1 MEIKLFDSE
10 LKVMDVLWR
19 EGDQPAKYVAKT
31 LTDEL
36 GWNVNTTY
44 TLIKRCIKKG
54 AIERTEP
61 NFMCHALIPKKDVQ
75 EAETNE
81 LINKIYDG
89 SADKLFAA
97 LLSRKKL
104 SAEHADAARDLV
116 AQLIADGKS
125 GQELVEGMTVEAI
138 GEHLYTSG
146 QPDPD
151 LVIRTSGEQRL
162 SGFLL
167 WQSAYSEIWFTE
179 AYWPAFRRIDFL
191 RAMRDYGARNRRFG
205 K

>member
-1 MEIKLFDSE
+1 MTFYKTMVLYYQGYYSGIIFGGGDCVAIKLFDSE
-10 LKVMDVLWR
+10 LKVMEVLWK
-19 EGDQPAKYVAKT
+19 EEDQPAKYIAKV
-31 LTDEL
+31 LTAEL

-61 NFMCHALIPKKDVQ
+61 GFMCHALIPKKDVQ

-104 SAEHADAARDLV
+104 SSEQIDKLKKIVGDL
-116 AQLIADGKS
+116 
-125 GQELVEGMTVEAI
+125 E
-138 GEHLYTSG
+138 
-146 QPDPD
+146 
-151 LVIRTSGEQRL
+151 
-162 SGFLL
+162 
-167 WQSAYSEIWFTE
+167 
-179 AYWPAFRRIDFL
+179 
-191 RAMRDYGARNRRFG
+191 
-205 K
+205 